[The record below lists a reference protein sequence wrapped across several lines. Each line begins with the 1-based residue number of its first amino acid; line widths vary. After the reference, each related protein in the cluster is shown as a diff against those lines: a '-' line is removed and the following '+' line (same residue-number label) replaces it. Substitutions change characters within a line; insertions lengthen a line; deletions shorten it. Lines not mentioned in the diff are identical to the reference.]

1 MWANLARWQIGRLE
15 DAVGRYLTAQADG
28 LFRTTFEQGGQ
39 PPEWRPTYEEYTAT
53 LTLGEY
59 WQMGAERYFLL
70 HVLAQVRKCVVA
82 LPDDDLPAARDM
94 KVLRL
99 LRDIDEH
106 WEQLD
111 GRSLQEMRDRDRDVR
126 PGAMWFNNKHIWIGD
141 VGTSEL
147 ML

>member
-1 MWANLARWQIGRLE
+1 MVHSARPLNKAGN
-15 DAVGRYLTAQADG
+15 YLMAPDV
-28 LFRTTFEQGGQ
+28 REC
-39 PPEWRPTYEEYTAT
+39 TAT

-59 WQMGAERYFLL
+59 WQVGADRYFLL
-70 HVLAQVRKCVVA
+70 HALAQVRKCVIA

-111 GRSLQEMRDRDRDVR
+111 GRSLQGCATAT
-126 PGAMWFNNKHIWIGD
+126 P
-141 VGTSEL
+141 T
-147 ML
+147 